1 MVCKS
6 YTGNESDPWD
16 NYVSLAENLISDGF
30 YDGFFD
36 GVVESLNC
44 SKSTFIIIDAP
55 SGSGK
60 TLCGIALLLMDKDR
74 AVHKSEAKRRVF
86 GAKGIQLKVLHCIWP
101 ASVGAQDVYESIL
114 KNQPSVRPNKIFEHA
129 KFLEMDKILDKKTN
143 IDWIEKHVWFTV
155 LQHVFE
161 AERENIIQKEE
172 DFSVA
177 KFLQQKNL
185 TGRYVLIYVDE
196 DPIKPSEIYVIY
208 NLREAIK
215 RVGSVGITLA
225 GTNSKA
231 TNMIGLSEATSLET
245 NVMPWALFLT
255 RLPRFQIEL
264 SNLKD
269 TWKNIKDTAPEISD
283 LKYALNAVESSL
295 LGGGNPRLI
304 TLAISSLHNACV
316 KEVNFYRWQEEFKVL
331 VNKSKFSFKTYSG
344 KFPEMNA
351 QLNLLLEASNV

>member
-196 DPIKPSEIYVIY
+196 DPIKPSEI
-208 NLREAIK
+208 
-215 RVGSVGITLA
+215 
-225 GTNSKA
+225 
-231 TNMIGLSEATSLET
+231 
-245 NVMPWALFLT
+245 
-255 RLPRFQIEL
+255 
-264 SNLKD
+264 
-269 TWKNIKDTAPEISD
+269 
-283 LKYALNAVESSL
+283 
-295 LGGGNPRLI
+295 
-304 TLAISSLHNACV
+304 
-316 KEVNFYRWQEEFKVL
+316 
-331 VNKSKFSFKTYSG
+331 
-344 KFPEMNA
+344 
-351 QLNLLLEASNV
+351 